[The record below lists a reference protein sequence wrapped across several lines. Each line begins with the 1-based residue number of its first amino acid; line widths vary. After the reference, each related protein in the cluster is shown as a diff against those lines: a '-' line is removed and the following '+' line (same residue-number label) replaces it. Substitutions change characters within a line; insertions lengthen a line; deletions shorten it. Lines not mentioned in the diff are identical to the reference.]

1 MEQFSQT
8 MVLQAPAGFPR
19 PMWWCWCRR
28 WWIGMPCCGPASLMM
43 ALGLGAGGA
52 RAGSVDA
59 LGCLHIVE
67 VLSDEA
73 LIEARSRLDPAA
85 G

>member
-1 MEQFSQT
+1 MLE
-8 MVLQAPAGFPR
+8 VPE
-19 PMWWCWCRR
+19 
-28 WWIGMPCCGPASLMM
+28 
-43 ALGLGAGGA
+43 
-52 RAGSVDA
+52 AGSVDA